1 MSILKNLISLVHHE
15 DLKLFKT
22 YDFSLEEIEHS
33 AHSPDNNITALFFD
47 SLEIEFNL
55 ASTDQIAHV
64 EHFRDDLLE

>member
-1 MSILKNLISLVHHE
+1 MAIFKDLISLIHHE

-22 YDFSLEEIEHS
+22 NDFSLEKIEHS

-55 ASTDQIAHV
+55 ASTDQITHL
-64 EHFRDDLLE
+64 EHIRDYLLE